1 MSTLPELIRIK
12 QLLDDSRIADIA
24 GQVED
29 ECQKFAENFSNDKKI
44 AIAVGSRGISN
55 LVLIIKTV
63 VSFFKSRGHEVFI
76 IPAMGS
82 HGGATA
88 KGQIEVLE
96 GYGINKQSTGAE
108 ILSSMEVVEL
118 DSSGLEN
125 RVYVDKNAYECDA
138 VIAINRVKAHTDFT
152 SDIESGLLKMCCIGL
167 GKQKQAVEIHQRGI
181 SGLKKLIRTTAERII
196 AATPVKMGL
205 AIVENSY
212 HETKIIKALAP
223 ADFYQE
229 EKELLKE
236 ANRNIAQLPVEDVD
250 ILCIDWMGK
259 NISGV
264 GIDPNVIGYVGIRH
278 VEPKNNVKIRTII
291 VDDLTEES
299 HGNAI
304 GVGLA
309 DMISEK
315 LYRKINF
322 HDTYEN
328 TITSS
333 FLERAKIPI
342 VRKNYTEALEIA
354 LELNGKDSDNLR
366 LVRIKNTQELSELYV
381 SKAVFEEIKNN
392 STIKTVGDFQQ
403 WEKLAP
409 L

>member
-1 MSTLPELIRIK
+1 MGNIPELIRIK
-12 QLLDDSRIADIA
+12 QLLDDSRIMNIKEK
-24 GQVED
+24 VEN
-29 ECQKFAENFSNDKKI
+29 ECERFAERFTTDKKI
-44 AIAVGSRGISN
+44 AVAVGSRGISN
-55 LVLIIKTV
+55 LVLITKTV
-63 VSFFKSRGHEVFI
+63 VSFFQSRGHEVVI

-96 GYGINKQSTGAE
+96 GYGITHQSTGAE

-125 RVYVDKNAYECDA
+125 RVYVDKNAYACDA
-138 VIAINRVKAHTDFT
+138 VISINRVKAHTDFT

-181 SGLKKLIRTTAERII
+181 SGLKNLIRSTAERII

-205 AIVENSY
+205 AIVENPY
-212 HETKIIKALAP
+212 HETKIIKAVAP
-223 ADFYQE
+223 ENFYQE
-229 EKELLKE
+229 EKELLLE
-236 ANRNIAQLPVEDVD
+236 ANKNIAQLPVTEID

-309 DMISEK
+309 DMITEK
-315 LYRKINF
+315 LYKKINF

-333 FLERAKIPI
+333 FLERAKIPV
-342 VRKNYTEALEIA
+342 VRKNYKDALKIG
-354 LELNGKDSDNLR
+354 LELNGKDADTLR

-381 SKAVFEEIKNN
+381 SKAVLEEIKNIPA
-392 STIKTVGDFQQ
+392 IKIKGNFQQ
-403 WEKLAP
+403 WENLAP